1 MSVSVV
7 VVVLVS
13 LDASIVLIALTA
25 PTALDV
31 LTVLDVITAIVA
43 GVNLSYGYLYNLL
56 SLNIGMQG
64 LYFLDNHI
72 GQIKQHRMIV
82 HK

>member
-13 LDASIVLIALTA
+13 LDASIVLISLTA

-56 SLNIGMQG
+56 SLNVGMQG